1 MSKTP
6 APPPA
11 EQAEGNNAVQLAIWI
26 SIGTVALI
34 IAIIMLVRFAV
45 NSYGSRPLTG
55 TPAMSPEAVAKR
67 IGPVAALQVEG
78 GAPVEGA
85 PAAKAAPTQAAA
97 AAPGKVDGKK
107 VYDTACAACHV
118 AGVAGAPKLGDKVA
132 WAPRL
137 KAGNDALYA
146 SAIKGKGAMP
156 AKGGNAALSDA
167 EVKAAVD
174 VMLASV
180 K

>member
-6 APPPA
+6 AAPS
-11 EQAEGNNAVQLAIWI
+11 EGNNAITMAIWI
-26 SIGTVALI
+26 SIGTVALVI
-34 IAIIMLVRFAV
+34 GLIMLVKFAV
-45 NSYGSRPLTG
+45 NAYGSRPLTG
-55 TPAMSPEAVAKR
+55 TAAMSPEAVAKR

-85 PAAKAAPTQAAA
+85 PASKGAAAQTAAA
-97 AAPGKVDGKK
+97 ALGKVDGKK

-118 AGVAGAPKLGDKVA
+118 AGVAGAPKLGDKAA

-137 KAGNDALYA
+137 KTGNDALYA

-156 AKGGNAALSDA
+156 AKGGNASLSDA